1 LKKCFEENKGK
12 ENLINIS
19 KKNKKI
25 FMENGH
31 FYYLIFGNF
40 AFLKQKQ
47 RINHKK
53 AKKKKT
59 FYL

>member
-1 LKKCFEENKGK
+1 
-12 ENLINIS
+12 
-19 KKNKKI
+19 
-25 FMENGH
+25 MENGH